1 MNRSFLGATPKDSDS
16 VSLGKGPGQTAGPRC
31 GVQMQRL
38 MKGTELLIL
47 NRMPLLG
54 GVEEKKKNPFLSNFL
69 DSLARALE
77 IKLTD

>member
-1 MNRSFLGATPKDSDS
+1 MSGE
-16 VSLGKGPGQTAGPRC
+16 GPGQTAGPRC
-31 GVQMQRL
+31 RVRVQVL

-47 NRMPLLG
+47 NGMPLMG
-54 GVEEKKKNPFLSNFL
+54 VVEEKKKNPFLSNFL